1 MDPALASFA
10 AQARRLR
17 QLSGPGFSFEK
28 VEVPSFPLKNRV
40 TAQDWRSTTSFLM
53 PVAPKPAKA
62 DRSWPANSS
71 FIGHA
76 ESERGKSDRRF
87 CLWLDRLRRFHLRK
101 ANEFMEANAS
111 WHCLDGLSLLHQRR
125 SSDDC
130 NRHDRDSGFVLSTID
145 APRVFFVI

>member
-40 TAQDWRSTTSFLM
+40 TAQDWRSTTSFRY
-53 PVAPKPAKA
+53 
-62 DRSWPANSS
+62 RSWPANSW

-76 ESERGKSDRRF
+76 ESERGKSDRRL
-87 CLWLDRLRRFHLRK
+87 CLWLDRLCRFHLRQ
-101 ANEFMEANAS
+101 ANEFMDADVS
-111 WHCLDGLSLLHQRR
+111 RHCVDGLFLLHQLR
-125 SSDDC
+125 SVDDC
-130 NRHDRDSGFVLSTID
+130 
-145 APRVFFVI
+145 

>member
-17 QLSGPGFSFEK
+17 QLSGPGFSFEE

-40 TAQDWRSTTSFLM
+40 TAHNWRSTTSFRY
-53 PVAPKPAKA
+53 
-62 DRSWPANSS
+62 RSWPANSS
-71 FIGHA
+71 FIAHA
-76 ESERGKSDRRF
+76 EPERGKSDRRF

-111 WHCLDGLSLLHQRR
+111 WYCVDGLSLLHQRR

-130 NRHDRDSGFVLSTID
+130 NRHHRDGRLVLSPID
-145 APRVFFVI
+145 ALHAIS

>member
-1 MDPALASFA
+1 MDPVLASFA

-17 QLSGPGFSFEK
+17 QSNGPGSSSEK

-76 ESERGKSDRRF
+76 ESERGKFDRRF

-101 ANEFMEANAS
+101 ANESLEADAPR
-111 WHCLDGLSLLHQRR
+111 HCLDGLSLLHQRR

-130 NRHDRDSGFVLSTID
+130 NRHDRDGRLVLSPID
-145 APRVFFVI
+145 ALHAIS

>member
-40 TAQDWRSTTSFLM
+40 TPQDWRSTTSFRY
-53 PVAPKPAKA
+53 
-62 DRSWPANSS
+62 RSWPANSS

-76 ESERGKSDRRF
+76 ESERGKFDRRF

-101 ANEFMEANAS
+101 ANESLEADAPR
-111 WHCLDGLSLLHQRR
+111 HCLDGLSLLHQRR

-130 NRHDRDSGFVLSTID
+130 NRDDRDGRLVLSPID
-145 APRVFFVI
+145 ALHAIS